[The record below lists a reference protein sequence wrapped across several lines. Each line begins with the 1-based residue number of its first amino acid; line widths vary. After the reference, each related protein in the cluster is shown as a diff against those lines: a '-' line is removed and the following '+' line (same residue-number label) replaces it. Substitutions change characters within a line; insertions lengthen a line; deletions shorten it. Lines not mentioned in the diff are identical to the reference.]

1 MSAVKIITAL
11 LTAYAPLTALTTTSR
26 IIAGVIPQG
35 TALPAVAITEVSSVD
50 RNIINTGP
58 LRHTTSRVQV
68 TVLAANYPSQK
79 TLIGHVRKACAD
91 QIGTIAGIDGVT
103 VHTDSRG
110 PDFNDPDAG
119 FYMQSQDFMVSF
131 NEAT

>member
-1 MSAVKIITAL
+1 MSAVKIIVEL

-50 RNIINTGP
+50 RNIVNAGA
-58 LRHTTSRVQV
+58 LRHVTSRVQV
-68 TVLAANYPSQK
+68 TVMAANYPSQK
-79 TLIGHVRKACAD
+79 VLIGHVRKACAD
-91 QIGTIAGIDGVT
+91 QIGTISGVSD
-103 VHTDSRG
+103 VAIHTDSKG

-131 NEAT
+131 NEST

>member
-50 RNIINTGP
+50 RNIISHGA
-58 LRHTTSRVQV
+58 LRHVTSRVQV

-79 TLIGHVRKACAD
+79 ALISHVRKACAD
-91 QIGTIAGIDGVT
+91 QIGTIAGVAGAT

>member
-1 MSAVKIITAL
+1 MSAVKIIVNL

-26 IIAGVIPQG
+26 IVAGVIPQG
-35 TALPAVAITEVSSVD
+35 SALPAVAITEVSSTD
-50 RNIINTGP
+50 NNIPNQGAT
-58 LRHTTSRVQV
+58 RHVKSRVQV

-79 TLIGHVRKACAD
+79 TLIGYVRKACAD
-91 QIGTIAGIDGVT
+91 QIGTIAGVSGVT
-103 VHTDSRG
+103 VHTDSKG

-119 FYMQSQDFMVSF
+119 FYMQSQDFMVGF